1 MMDFRSRDF
10 GVYYILI
17 VLFVVQYIFAESEGK
32 NKRRLEEERMNKI
45 NRTLSGNHIHT
56 IIILL
61 ISAVLCLALLSGCS
75 IVSVNKDSKTIGISL
90 PTKSLER
97 WNRDGIY
104 LKEQFESQGYNVEL
118 RYSNDDVYQQNNDIE
133 CLIADGVD
141 VLIVVPIDGDA
152 LSQTLKR
159 AGEDGIEIISYDRL
173 IRNTDAIDY
182 YVSFDNNGV
191 GRLQGQY
198 IIDSLNLDKAEGTY
212 NIEFVLGDPA
222 DNNATY
228 YFNGAME
235 VLKPYL
241 DSGKLNI
248 PSGKESFE
256 EAATPGWSTDDAY
269 ENMQNTL
276 ASYYSDGSRLD
287 AVLASNDAVA
297 LGASK
302 AIQSDYKGSN
312 FPIIT
317 GQDADI
323 ITIHNIVDNTQAM
336 TVFKNVNEEAAVAVE
351 VAGALL
357 EGRKPSDELIASLP
371 KGTVFDTESYNNNA
385 RVVSSYLLPPAVI
398 TRANLDT
405 LVATGHY
412 KWDGEHKYLT
422 STK

>member
-1 MMDFRSRDF
+1 MNK
-10 GVYYILI
+10 
-17 VLFVVQYIFAESEGK
+17 K
-32 NKRRLEEERMNKI
+32 NKA
-45 NRTLSGNHIHT
+45 LSRNHIHT
-56 IIILL
+56 IVILL
-61 ISAVLCLALLSGCS
+61 ISAVLCIALLSGCS
-75 IVSVNKDSKTIGISL
+75 NMSANKDSKIIGISL

-198 IIDSLNLDKAEGTY
+198 IIDSLNLDKAQGTY

>member
-1 MMDFRSRDF
+1 MNK
-10 GVYYILI
+10 
-17 VLFVVQYIFAESEGK
+17 K
-32 NKRRLEEERMNKI
+32 NKA
-45 NRTLSGNHIHT
+45 LSQNHIHT

-61 ISAVLCLALLSGCS
+61 ISAVLCLTLLSGCS
-75 IVSVNKDSKTIGISL
+75 NMSANKDSKIIGISL

-133 CLIADGVD
+133 CLIADSVD
-141 VLIVVPIDGDA
+141 VLLVVPIDGDA

-182 YVSFDNNGV
+182 YISFDNNGV
-191 GRLQGQY
+191 GRLQGQF

-228 YFNGAME
+228 YYNGAME

-323 ITIHNIVDNTQAM
+323 IAIHNIVDNTQAM

-385 RVVSSYLLPPAVI
+385 RVVSSYLLPPAII

-412 KWDGEHKYLT
+412 KWDREHKYLT

>member
-1 MMDFRSRDF
+1 MNK
-10 GVYYILI
+10 
-17 VLFVVQYIFAESEGK
+17 K
-32 NKRRLEEERMNKI
+32 NKA
-45 NRTLSGNHIHT
+45 LSRNHIHT
-56 IIILL
+56 IVILL
-61 ISAVLCLALLSGCS
+61 ISAVLCIALLSGCS
-75 IVSVNKDSKTIGISL
+75 NMSANKDSKIIGISL

-182 YVSFDNNGV
+182 YVSFDNNGE

-198 IIDSLNLDKAEGTY
+198 IIDSLNLDKAQGTY

>member
-1 MMDFRSRDF
+1 M
-10 GVYYILI
+10 
-17 VLFVVQYIFAESEGK
+17 FAEGEGK
-32 NKRRLEEERMNKI
+32 NKRRLEEGRMNKK
-45 NRTLSGNHIHT
+45 NKALSQNHIHI

-75 IVSVNKDSKTIGISL
+75 NMSANKDSKIIGISL

-133 CLIADGVD
+133 CLIADSVD
-141 VLIVVPIDGDA
+141 VLLVVPIDGDA

-182 YVSFDNNGV
+182 YISFDNNGV
-191 GRLQGQY
+191 GRLQGQF

-228 YFNGAME
+228 YYNGAME

-312 FPIIT
+312 YPIIT

-385 RVVSSYLLPPAVI
+385 RVVSSYLLPPAII

-412 KWDGEHKYLT
+412 KWDREHKYLT

>member
-1 MMDFRSRDF
+1 M
-10 GVYYILI
+10 
-17 VLFVVQYIFAESEGK
+17 
-32 NKRRLEEERMNKI
+32 
-45 NRTLSGNHIHT
+45 
-56 IIILL
+56 
-61 ISAVLCLALLSGCS
+61 SA
-75 IVSVNKDSKTIGISL
+75 NKDSKIIGISL

-182 YVSFDNNGV
+182 YVSFDNNGE

-198 IIDSLNLDKAEGTY
+198 IIDSLNLDKAQGTY

>member
-1 MMDFRSRDF
+1 MNK
-10 GVYYILI
+10 
-17 VLFVVQYIFAESEGK
+17 K
-32 NKRRLEEERMNKI
+32 NKA
-45 NRTLSGNHIHT
+45 LSRNHIHT
-56 IIILL
+56 IVILL
-61 ISAVLCLALLSGCS
+61 ISAVLCIALLSGCS
-75 IVSVNKDSKTIGISL
+75 NMSANKDSKIIGISL

-141 VLIVVPIDGDA
+141 VLLVVPIDGDA

-323 ITIHNIVDNTQAM
+323 IAIHNIVDNTQAM

-357 EGRKPSDELIASLP
+357 EGRKPSDVLIASLP